1 MLIKGA
7 VCIPTIPDSVGD
19 VLTEEEVRE
28 ASLFYHRYSNLIDVQ
43 HTFRPVGQQLES
55 YIIESPVIFR
65 GDEYPKGSW
74 FFTTQVDDEEVAEA
88 IRNGEYTGYSLFAAP
103 YRSVDDM
110 RRPMKPLPPS
120 LKFQDV
126 ESWKPVSVSIVDEP
140 SHPMARFEVYETEN
154 DFIRK
159 WKPIDDGAN
168 MTEQNKNPE
177 ENNDGKIEVTES
189 FIERLLGIGK
199 SKPDD
204 TEPPA
209 TPVEPKEGDDIEA
222 RLTALEE
229 NDKVIGEK
237 VDKILK
243 LLDDDEGKGDDES
256 KPGNSNTIKGGEGIV
271 KSNPN
276 PDDDGN
282 DDGNDNNIIDGP
294 QGVSK
299 SLDPDKLTYGKPA
312 EGTLMERIGRT
323 SGGLKKR

>member
-1 MLIKGA
+1 MILKGA
-7 VCIPTIPDSVGD
+7 VCIPNIPDSVGD
-19 VLTEEEVRE
+19 VLTEEQIRE
-28 ASLFYHRYSNLIDVQ
+28 ASLFFQRYSRLIDVQ
-43 HTFRPVGQQLES
+43 HTLRPVGKLLES
-55 YIIESPVIFR
+55 YILESPTTFMNQ
-65 GDEYPKGSW
+65 EYPKGSW
-74 FFTTQVDDEEVAEA
+74 FLSVDVDDLEIAQA
-88 IRNGEYTGYSLFAAP
+88 ILNGEYEGFSIFVAP

-110 RRPMKPLPPS
+110 RRPMKPLPKG
-120 LKFQDV
+120 LKFSDV
-126 ESWKPVSVSIVDEP
+126 DSWKPTSISIVDVP

-154 DFIRK
+154 DFIQK
-159 WKPIDDGAN
+159 WKPIDDGVN

-189 FIERLLGIGK
+189 FIERILGIGK

-209 TPVEPKEGDDIEA
+209 TPAEPKEDDIEA

-243 LLDDDEGKGDDES
+243 LLDDDDEGKGDDES
-256 KPGNSNTIKGGEGIV
+256 KPGNSNTIKEGEGIV

-276 PDDDGN
+276 PDDNGN

>member
-7 VCIPTIPDSVGD
+7 VCIPHIPDFVGD

-28 ASLFYHRYSNLIDVQ
+28 ALLFYQRHSKLVDVQ
-43 HTFRPVGQQLES
+43 HTLRSVGILLES
-55 YIIESPVIFR
+55 YIIESPTIFL
-65 GDEYPKGSW
+65 DQEYPKGSW
-74 FFTTQVDDEEVAEA
+74 FVSVDVDDEEIAQA
-88 IRNGEYTGYSLFAAP
+88 ILNGEYGGFSIFAAP
-103 YRSVDDM
+103 YRSVDEM
-110 RRPMKPLPPS
+110 RRPMKPLPKG
-120 LKFQDV
+120 LKFRDV
-126 ESWKPVSVSIVDEP
+126 DSWKPTSISIIDEP

-154 DFIRK
+154 DFIQK

-168 MTEQNKNPE
+168 MTEQNKNTE

-209 TPVEPKEGDDIEA
+209 TPAEPKEDDIEA

-229 NDKVIGEK
+229 NDKLIGEK

-243 LLDDDEGKGDDES
+243 LLDDDDEGKGDDQ
-256 KPGNSNTIKGGEGIV
+256 KPGNSNTIKEGEGIV

-276 PDDDGN
+276 PDDNGN
-282 DDGNDNNIIDGP
+282 DNGNDNNIIDGP